1 MECPGWII
9 RQLLLNFKSSDIPP
23 LQSPLHDPS
32 EGVVKHPAVQP
43 DAAPLRAPHVL
54 PDLSKLD
61 KDSLIDPLRLI
72 NACCNVVLSSHTGL
86 TSFIRSALRPASTCN
101 VQLDASCSS
110 LWPVPP
116 PRFCWTASPR
126 LGPKRRR
133 RRRFIEVKHGLVQLV
148 VSVLNWAELG
158 YPVVAPSRASVGAVI
173 SSSQHAVIARIES
186 LVVHFL
192 HVGHFTR
199 DDLGRSFEKFQD
211 LIKCCEELPFV
222 SSDIGFEDLDSFLS
236 SLHSDLDPY
245 GSHFSRKPTRSTDSD
260 KAASDNRL
268 DLGRMDS
275 KLASSTGS
283 KPVVAD
289 RVKWNNPPS
298 CHAEHFLES
307 ELCRCAFLDPE
318 VLRKPVETW
327 PRAHLARVHCSQDEL
342 FRLAKRWD
350 SLGACQLFRAS
361 EVDWDECVGLFCVPK
376 DADFDRLIVNP
387 VTVNSRM
394 HSLSDATRTL
404 APGAMLYLLS
414 LNPDQVCRF
423 SADDLTD
430 YYYTF
435 VVSMNRAKRNTIRMI
450 FRGEQFKGFQC
461 YRPEFDGQE
470 VQIALATLAM
480 GDNLAAEI
488 AQSAHASVLRQLV
501 GSMLPG
507 EVMQYRYACPR
518 SDFVELLAIDDHIGL
533 QKLPRSDFLKAP
545 RLRDTEVFEAASK
558 AYAHVGLIQQPKKQK
573 LNLLEGTL
581 LGADFN
587 GDVGRVCA
595 PRSRVSI
602 LMLISCCSE
611 RNLYPCHLDET
622 DGLLGFS
629 FDVPQSFVCSCQLA
643 FSRVARVVPSSNFQA
658 FIYC

>member
-1 MECPGWII
+1 MRNC
-9 RQLLLNFKSSDIPP
+9 
-23 LQSPLHDPS
+23 
-32 EGVVKHPAVQP
+32 
-43 DAAPLRAPHVL
+43 
-54 PDLSKLD
+54 
-61 KDSLIDPLRLI
+61 
-72 NACCNVVLSSHTGL
+72 
-86 TSFIRSALRPASTCN
+86 
-101 VQLDASCSS
+101 
-110 LWPVPP
+110 
-116 PRFCWTASPR
+116 
-126 LGPKRRR
+126 
-133 RRRFIEVKHGLVQLV
+133 
-148 VSVLNWAELG
+148 
-158 YPVVAPSRASVGAVI
+158 
-173 SSSQHAVIARIES
+173 
-186 LVVHFL
+186 
-192 HVGHFTR
+192 
-199 DDLGRSFEKFQD
+199 
-211 LIKCCEELPFV
+211 PFV

-404 APGAMLYLLS
+404 APGAMLCLLS